1 MKSLP
6 RLKQLSKKNRK
17 LLKHSDITDSVKYL
31 NSTENQNGLVW
42 RTMFKYQHW
51 ITPSFRSDIFSP
63 VSFPG
68 AGYSSTFCV
77 PSQNDFQTLVSMM
90 KGHTLFPMKMSF
102 TSILNH
108 LRVCEGIDS
117 NFDEKHKTGGIIVME
132 DGMTTSEAL
141 KDVYG
146 IIKGVVAEDF
156 VINIMNNT
164 EMELVDFQFEVENH
178 GSIALKLPKL
188 LYRDVDLRTIDVFY
202 IVEGYDIVVSLGQDL
217 FSLDNGSFD
226 ERQISSFSDILD
238 RSIFEGMIIVLN
250 YELDENGK
258 PIKIIPEMSKYL
270 RESIKNAHE
279 LVENEISKYQEHE
292 SNMKK

>member
-1 MKSLP
+1 
-6 RLKQLSKKNRK
+6 
-17 LLKHSDITDSVKYL
+17 
-31 NSTENQNGLVW
+31 
-42 RTMFKYQHW
+42 
-51 ITPSFRSDIFSP
+51 
-63 VSFPG
+63 
-68 AGYSSTFCV
+68 
-77 PSQNDFQTLVSMM
+77 
-90 KGHTLFPMKMSF
+90 MKMSF